1 MRSGRG
7 AAALDPPQMTRRR
20 RPGSQ
25 LQAFGLTTSCCWSP
39 AEITIGRHA
48 AATLSNRK
56 LSAEVYGGGADQKRI
71 SSASKKHHRQEV

>member
-39 AEITIGRHA
+39 AEITIGSRGHPLKPEA
-48 AATLSNRK
+48 F
-56 LSAEVYGGGADQKRI
+56 G
-71 SSASKKHHRQEV
+71 